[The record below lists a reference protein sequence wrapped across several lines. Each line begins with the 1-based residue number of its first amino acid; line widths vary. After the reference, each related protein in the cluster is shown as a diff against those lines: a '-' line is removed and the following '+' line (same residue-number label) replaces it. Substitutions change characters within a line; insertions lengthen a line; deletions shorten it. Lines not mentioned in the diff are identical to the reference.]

1 MRKPENISFTILT
14 FGIILICMF
23 LWISHSFERKEVE
36 DISEDIKKE
45 IWRQIGLLE
54 KVCDSTDDINQIF
67 DIGKPQLSY
76 LRFVGKPG
84 APMIIDVMLD
94 KNKDWKFRFILAH
107 LLSNMETKKAIAPL
121 QKILNDETEIK
132 NIRVAATIALATLKF
147 DEVITPLLKVAKGD
161 DRELQLA
168 AIYGLGELR
177 KEEIVNEFKKWVVNE
192 RDFQIKKELELAIE
206 KFYEKRV
213 KKRENLFF

>member
-1 MRKPENISFTILT
+1 MRKPENVSFAILA

-36 DISEDIKKE
+36 DISDDIKRE

-54 KVCDSTDDINQIF
+54 DVCNSTDDLNQIF
-67 DIGKPQLSY
+67 DTGRPQISY

-84 APMIIDVMLD
+84 APMIIEVMLD
-94 KNKDWKFRFILAH
+94 KNKDWKFRFILAQ

-121 QKILNDETEIK
+121 VKILNDETEIK
-132 NIRVAATIALATLKF
+132 NMRVASAIALANLNF
-147 DEVITPLLKVAKGD
+147 DEVIEPLLKVAKGN
-161 DRELQLA
+161 DRQLQLA

-177 KEEIVNEFKKWVVNE
+177 KEEVVNELKKWVVNE
-192 RDFQIKKELELAIE
+192 KDFQIKKELELAIQ
-206 KFYEKRV
+206 KFSTKKVKR
-213 KKRENLFF
+213 KKWFF

>member
-1 MRKPENISFTILT
+1 MRKSENVPFVILA

-23 LWISHSFERKEVE
+23 LWISHTFERKEVE
-36 DISEDIKKE
+36 DISDDIKRE

-54 KVCDSTDDINQIF
+54 EVCNSTDDINQIF
-67 DIGKPQLSY
+67 DIGRPQLSY

-84 APMIIDVMLD
+84 APMIIEVMLD

-121 QKILNDETEIK
+121 VKILNDETDIK
-132 NIRVAATIALATLKF
+132 NMRVAAAIALATLNF
-147 DEVITPLLKVAKGD
+147 DEVIEPLLKVAKGKD
-161 DRELQLA
+161 KELQLA

-177 KEEIVNEFKKWVVNE
+177 KEEVVNELKKWVVNE
-192 RDFQIKKELELAIE
+192 TDFQIKKELELAID
-206 KFYEKRV
+206 KIKTKKV
-213 KKRENLFF
+213 KKKKWFF